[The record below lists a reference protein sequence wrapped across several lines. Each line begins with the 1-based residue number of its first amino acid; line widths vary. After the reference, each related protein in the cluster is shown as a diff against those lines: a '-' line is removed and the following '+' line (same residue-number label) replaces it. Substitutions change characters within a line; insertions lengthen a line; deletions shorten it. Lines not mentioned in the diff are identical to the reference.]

1 MAKFISVSELSSTQ
15 RVPTLLQCELLYS
28 DGDGTYQVPLKAGTQ
43 VHKLS
48 VMVTTAFGSTTSI
61 SVGRSSGAVDDY
73 LTDAA
78 LNPDSVDTIPLASA
92 IGPFIASDEF
102 VTVTFSK
109 GNATAG
115 RLLLFIEL
123 SQVQNEGIQP
133 TATGAAP
140 AA

>member
-1 MAKFISVSELSSTQ
+1 MAKFINVSELSTTQ

-28 DGDGTYQVPLKAGTQ
+28 DADGTYQVPLKAGTQ

-48 VMVTTAFGSTTSI
+48 VMITTAFGSSTTI
-61 SVGRSSGAVDDY
+61 TVGRSSGAADAY
-73 LTDAA
+73 LDSATIDPDA
-78 LNPDSVDTIPLASA
+78 LDTIPLASA
-92 IGPFIASDEF
+92 IGPFIAADEF
-102 VTVTFSK
+102 VTVTFAK